1 MQTETEKTETEH
13 CTSKELKIEKI
24 KNNYSCFFHLEAPLY
39 TSLYYIKKKKTLMQ
53 DREQD
58 QASKQASRRFLK
70 KSEAIDQ
77 LLVLPALLEAA
88 LCLKCQLAP
97 SSQ

>member
-1 MQTETEKTETEH
+1 
-13 CTSKELKIEKI
+13 
-24 KNNYSCFFHLEAPLY
+24 
-39 TSLYYIKKKKTLMQ
+39 MQ